1 MRTVNRMIE
10 SVRGRSAR
18 AIQKQCGLW
27 AFCGPVPRS
36 PAEDGLSRMV
46 LITNRI
52 LP

>member
-1 MRTVNRMIE
+1 MRMVNRMIE

-18 AIQKQCGLW
+18 AIQRECGLN
-27 AFCGPVPRS
+27 AFSGPLPSS

-52 LP
+52 RP